1 VVRSVPL
8 RLLNGKDTE
17 EGNPLGP
24 FGFLTKIFGAQ
35 AEYYFDTSYEKHDGE
50 LDQTHDT
57 RSEWTW
63 HMWWKARLRRLR
75 FLSDDSD
82 SSSSSSSSS
91 SAPSGCDMDSPS
103 SGPDESYDNAAASS
117 EDGSSSSQG
126 GDSSSNSGSGSVSTL
141 KQIESLIIH

>member
-1 VVRSVPL
+1 VPL

-24 FGFLTKIFGAQ
+24 FGFLTKVFGAQ

-50 LDQTHDT
+50 LDQTHDL

-75 FLSDDSD
+75 FLSDDDSD

-103 SGPDESYDNAAASS
+103 SGPDESYDNASASS
-117 EDGSSSSQG
+117 EDGSSPSQG
-126 GDSSSNSGSGSVSTL
+126 GDSSTNSGSGSVSTL